1 MQGKTVSP
9 RESICLQ
16 SGTLLDFTPAAIH
29 WILHMPVNDG
39 SARSFRTYTVMMMV
53 FLSIA
58 VVLVRETAN
67 AAEEMLP
74 QETEIVTAIN
84 HYVSAHLAKNGV
96 NPVAPADDATL
107 LRRTM
112 LDLAGRIPHALERDW
127 FLSLPEA
134 DRRRMLVDRLMQSP
148 DFDFHHRNWLDESLL
163 PNQPYNDEFRNYL
176 LTAVQGR
183 RSWDTIFRELMKAGV
198 VDGPEKGAA
207 QFLKSRVRELDDL
220 TNDTA
225 ILFFGVNI
233 SCAKCHDHPLVTD
246 WKQDHFYGMQAFFQ
260 RTYQTRKVSALAER
274 PFGEVKFTTTSGEE
288 KKAAFMFLTG
298 DQVTDRTPEF
308 PAEERKSLEERIRK
322 LEQEDVEAEI
332 VVPEFR
338 PRDELVEVA
347 LRDSKDRFF
356 ARNIVNR
363 VWARLLGTG
372 LVDPLDQMHS
382 GNPPSH
388 PELLAWLANDLVSHG
403 YDLRRLIQG
412 IVLSE
417 AYARSSEWA
426 QPSEQPAANLFAV
439 AKTRPLTPRQLA
451 ASLHVSVRNP
461 EQWPAIDATD
471 EWIKRRTELEN
482 QANGWVR
489 EFEQPG
495 DNFQVAVD
503 EALFFSNSQRI
514 QNEMLSDSDDR
525 LLGALKKGENQ
536 NQAIEVLWLTV
547 LGRVPQVDEITSA
560 NNWLDRIPDKKNE
573 SRTQLLWAL
582 LAGPEFRFNH

>member
-1 MQGKTVSP
+1 
-9 RESICLQ
+9 
-16 SGTLLDFTPAAIH
+16 
-29 WILHMPVNDG
+29 MPVTDG
-39 SARSFRTYTVMMMV
+39 SARSFRTNTVLMVV
-53 FLSIA
+53 FLSCA
-58 VVLVRETAN
+58 VVFVGETAN
-67 AAEEMLP
+67 ATEELLP

-183 RSWDTIFRELMKAGV
+183 HSWDTIFRELMKAGV
-198 VDGPEKGAA
+198 AEGPEKGAA

-274 PFGEVKFTTTSGEE
+274 PFGEVKFTTTSGVE

-382 GNPPSH
+382 GNPSSH

-471 EWIKRRTELEN
+471 EWIKRRTDLEN

-514 QNEMLSDSDDR
+514 QNEMLRDSDDR
-525 LLGALKKGENQ
+525 LLGALRKGENQ

>member
-1 MQGKTVSP
+1 MLIT
-9 RESICLQ
+9 
-16 SGTLLDFTPAAIH
+16 
-29 WILHMPVNDG
+29 DG
-39 SARSFRTYTVMMMV
+39 SARSFRTQGGVAIVLLT
-53 FLSIA
+53 LA
-58 VVLVRETAN
+58 VVVVPERAN
-67 AAEEMLP
+67 AVDDLLP
-74 QETEIVTAIN
+74 PETEIVTAIN
-84 HYVSAHLAKNGV
+84 HYVSAQLTKNGV
-96 NPVAPADDATL
+96 TPVAPADEATL
-107 LRRTM
+107 LRRTT
-112 LDLAGRIPHALERDW
+112 LDLAGRIPYSAERDW
-127 FLSLPEA
+127 FLSLPDV
-134 DRRRMLVDRLMQSP
+134 DRRRMLVERLMQSP
-148 DFDFHHRNWLDESLL
+148 DFNFHHRNWLDESLL

-183 RSWDTIFRELMKAGV
+183 RSWDLIFRELMKASV
-198 VDGPEKGAA
+198 ADGPEKGAD
-207 QFLKSRVRELDDL
+207 QFLKSRVRDLDDL

-246 WKQDHFYGMQAFFQ
+246 WKQDHFYGMQTFFQ

-288 KKAAFMFLTG
+288 KKATFMFLTG
-298 DQVTDRTPEF
+298 DRVADRTPEF
-308 PAEERKSLEERIRK
+308 AAEERKSLEERIRK

-332 VVPEFR
+332 FVPEFR
-338 PRDELVEVA
+338 PRDELVEIA

-363 VWARLLGTG
+363 LWARLLGTG

-388 PELLAWLANDLVSHG
+388 PELLDWLAKDLVNHD

-412 IVLSE
+412 IALSD
-417 AYARSSEWA
+417 AYSRSSEWA
-426 QPSEQPAANLFAV
+426 QPSELPAASLFAV

-451 ASLHVSVRNP
+451 VSLHVSVRNP
-461 EQWPAIDATD
+461 QLWPAIDATE
-471 EWIKRRTELEN
+471 EWIKHRTELEN
-482 QANGWVR
+482 LANGWVR
-489 EFEQPG
+489 EFEQPA

-503 EALFFSNSQRI
+503 EALFFSNSPRV
-514 QNEMLSDSDDR
+514 QNDMLIDSDDR
-525 LLGALKKGENQ
+525 LLGVLKMQENQ

-547 LGRVPQVDEITSA
+547 LGRSPQVEEIASA
-560 NNWLDRIPDKKNE
+560 NNWLDRIPEKKNE

>member
-1 MQGKTVSP
+1 
-9 RESICLQ
+9 
-16 SGTLLDFTPAAIH
+16 
-29 WILHMPVNDG
+29 MPVTDG
-39 SARSFRTYTVMMMV
+39 SARSFRTHTVLMVV
-53 FLSIA
+53 FLSFA
-58 VVLVRETAN
+58 VVLVSETAN
-67 AAEEMLP
+67 AAEELLP

-112 LDLAGRIPHALERDW
+112 LDLAGRIPHALEREW
-127 FLSLPEA
+127 FHSLPEA

-198 VDGPEKGAA
+198 AEGPEKGAA

-388 PELLAWLANDLVSHG
+388 PELLVWLANDLVSHG

-461 EQWPAIDATD
+461 EQWPSIDATD

-560 NNWLDRIPDKKNE
+560 NNWLDRIPEKKNE

>member
-1 MQGKTVSP
+1 MLVY
-9 RESICLQ
+9 
-16 SGTLLDFTPAAIH
+16 
-29 WILHMPVNDG
+29 DG
-39 SARSFRTYTVMMMV
+39 SARNVRTR
-53 FLSIA
+53 SILAVALLMLA
-58 VVLVRETAN
+58 VVVVSQKAN
-67 AAEEMLP
+67 AVEDLLP
-74 QETEIVTAIN
+74 PEAEIVTAIN

-96 NPVAPADDATL
+96 TPVAPADQATL
-107 LRRTM
+107 LRRTT
-112 LDLAGRIPHALERDW
+112 LDLAGRIPYAAERDW
-127 FLSLPEA
+127 FLSRSEV
-134 DRRRMLVDRLMQSP
+134 DRRRLLVERLMQSP
-148 DFDFHHRNWLDESLL
+148 DFDFHHRNWLDETLL
-163 PNQPYNDEFRNYL
+163 PNQPYQDEFRNYL
-176 LTAVQGR
+176 LTAVQGN

-198 VDGPEKGAA
+198 ADGPEKGAA

-233 SCAKCHDHPLVTD
+233 SCAKCHDHPLVSD

-260 RTYQTRKVSALAER
+260 RTYQTRKVNALAER
-274 PFGEVKFTTTSGEE
+274 PFGEVKFTTTGGEE

-308 PAEERKSLEERIRK
+308 AAEERKSLEERIRK

-332 VVPEFR
+332 FVPEFR
-338 PRDELVEVA
+338 PRDELVEIA

-372 LVDPLDQMHS
+372 IVDPLDQMHS

-388 PELLAWLANDLVSHG
+388 PELLEWLANDLVSHG

-417 AYARSSEWA
+417 AYARSSEWS
-426 QPSEQPAANLFAV
+426 QPSEMPAASLFAV

-451 ASLHVSVRNP
+451 ASLHVAVRNP
-461 EQWPAIDATD
+461 QQWPAIDATE
-471 EWIKRRTELEN
+471 EWIKRRTDLEN

-514 QNEMLSDSDDR
+514 QNDMLRDSDDR
-525 LLGALKKGENQ
+525 LLGALEKIENQ
-536 NQAIEVLWLTV
+536 DQATEFMWLTV
-547 LGRVPQVDEITSA
+547 LGRVPQADEIASA
-560 NNWLDRIPDKKNE
+560 QNWLDRVPEKKNE
-573 SRTQLLWAL
+573 ARTQLLWAL

>member
-1 MQGKTVSP
+1 M
-9 RESICLQ
+9 
-16 SGTLLDFTPAAIH
+16 
-29 WILHMPVNDG
+29 
-39 SARSFRTYTVMMMV
+39 
-53 FLSIA
+53 
-58 VVLVRETAN
+58 
-67 AAEEMLP
+67 
-74 QETEIVTAIN
+74 
-84 HYVSAHLAKNGV
+84 
-96 NPVAPADDATL
+96 
-107 LRRTM
+107 
-112 LDLAGRIPHALERDW
+112 
-127 FLSLPEA
+127 
-134 DRRRMLVDRLMQSP
+134 
-148 DFDFHHRNWLDESLL
+148 
-163 PNQPYNDEFRNYL
+163 
-176 LTAVQGR
+176 
-183 RSWDTIFRELMKAGV
+183 MKAGV
-198 VDGPEKGAA
+198 AEGPEKGAA
-207 QFLKSRVRELDDL
+207 QFLKSRVQELDDL

-298 DQVTDRTPEF
+298 DQVTDRTPEY

-322 LEQEDVEAEI
+322 LEQDDAEAEI

-338 PRDELVEVA
+338 PRDELVAVA

-356 ARNIVNR
+356 AKNIVNR

-439 AKTRPLTPRQLA
+439 AKTRPLTPQQLA

-471 EWIKRRTELEN
+471 EWIKRRTDLEN
-482 QANGWVR
+482 EANGWVR

-514 QNEMLSDSDDR
+514 QDEMLRDSDDR
-525 LLGALKKGENQ
+525 LLGALRKDENQ
-536 NQAIEVLWLTV
+536 NQAIEILWLTV
-547 LGRVPQVDEITSA
+547 LGRVPQVDEINSA
-560 NNWLDRIPDKKNE
+560 NNWLDRIPEKKNDA
-573 SRTQLLWAL
+573 RTQLLWAL

>member
-1 MQGKTVSP
+1 
-9 RESICLQ
+9 
-16 SGTLLDFTPAAIH
+16 
-29 WILHMPVNDG
+29 MPVTDG
-39 SARSFRTYTVMMMV
+39 SARSFRTNTVLMVV
-53 FLSIA
+53 FLSCA
-58 VVLVRETAN
+58 VVFVGETAN
-67 AAEEMLP
+67 AAEDLLP

-183 RSWDTIFRELMKAGV
+183 RSWESIFRELMKAGV
-198 VDGPEKGAA
+198 AEGPEKGAA
-207 QFLKSRVRELDDL
+207 QFLKSRVQELDDL

-288 KKAAFMFLTG
+288 KKAAFMCLTG

-471 EWIKRRTELEN
+471 EWIKRRTDLEN

-525 LLGALKKGENQ
+525 LLGALKKGQNQ

-560 NNWLDRIPDKKNE
+560 NNWLDRIPEKKNE

>member
-1 MQGKTVSP
+1 
-9 RESICLQ
+9 
-16 SGTLLDFTPAAIH
+16 
-29 WILHMPVNDG
+29 MPVTDG
-39 SARSFRTYTVMMMV
+39 SARSFRTNTVLMVV
-53 FLSIA
+53 FLSCA
-58 VVLVRETAN
+58 VVFVGETAN
-67 AAEEMLP
+67 AAEDLLP

-183 RSWDTIFRELMKAGV
+183 RSWDSIFRELMKAGV
-198 VDGPEKGAA
+198 AEGPEKGAA
-207 QFLKSRVRELDDL
+207 QFLKSRVQELDDL

-322 LEQEDVEAEI
+322 LEQEDAEAEI
-332 VVPEFR
+332 LVPEFR

-471 EWIKRRTELEN
+471 EWIKRRTDLEN

-514 QNEMLSDSDDR
+514 QDEMLRDSDDR
-525 LLGALKKGENQ
+525 LLGALRKDENQ
-536 NQAIEVLWLTV
+536 NQAIEILWLTV

-573 SRTQLLWAL
+573 SRTQSLWAL

>member
-1 MQGKTVSP
+1 M
-9 RESICLQ
+9 
-16 SGTLLDFTPAAIH
+16 PAT
-29 WILHMPVNDG
+29 NG
-39 SARSFRTYTVMMMV
+39 SARSFRIHSVLMFV
-53 FLSIA
+53 FFSLA
-58 VVLVRETAN
+58 VVGVRKTAN
-67 AAEEMLP
+67 AAEDLLP
-74 QETEIVTAIN
+74 PETEIVTAIN
-84 HYVSAHLAKNGV
+84 HYVSAHLTKNGV
-96 NPVAPADDATL
+96 TPVAPADEATL

-112 LDLAGRIPHALERDW
+112 LDLAGRIPYAAERDW
-127 FLSLPEA
+127 FFSLPEA
-134 DRRRMLVDRLMQSP
+134 DRRRLLVERLMQSP
-148 DFDFHHRNWLDESLL
+148 DFNFHHRNWLDETLL
-163 PNQPYNDEFRNYL
+163 PNQPYQDEFRNYL

-183 RSWDTIFRELMKAGV
+183 RSWDTIFRELMKASIA
-198 VDGPEKGAA
+198 DGPEKGAA

-298 DQVTDRTPEF
+298 DQVADRTPEF

-322 LEQEDVEAEI
+322 LEQEDAEAEI
-332 VVPEFR
+332 LIPEFR
-338 PRDELVEVA
+338 PRDELVEIA

-372 LVDPLDQMHS
+372 LVDPLDQMHG

-388 PELLAWLANDLVSHG
+388 PELLQWLANDLVSHG

-412 IVLSE
+412 IALSE
-417 AYARSSEWA
+417 VYARSSEWA
-426 QPSEQPAANLFAV
+426 QPSEQPAASLFAV

-451 ASLHVSVRNP
+451 ASLHVAVRNP
-461 EQWPAIDATD
+461 QQWPAIDAAD
-471 EWIKRRTELEN
+471 EWIKRRTDLEN

-495 DNFQVAVD
+495 ENFQVAVD
-503 EALFFSNSQRI
+503 EALFFSNSPRI
-514 QNEMLSDSDDR
+514 QNEMLKDSDDR
-525 LLGALKKGENQ
+525 LLGALRKNENQ
-536 NQAIEVLWLTV
+536 NQAIETLWLTV
-547 LGRVPQVDEITSA
+547 LGRAPRVEEIESA
-560 NNWLDRIPDKKNE
+560 NNWLDRTPEKKNE

>member
-1 MQGKTVSP
+1 
-9 RESICLQ
+9 
-16 SGTLLDFTPAAIH
+16 
-29 WILHMPVNDG
+29 MPVTDG
-39 SARSFRTYTVMMMV
+39 SARSFRTRTTLMVV

-58 VVLVRETAN
+58 VVTARETVN
-67 AAEEMLP
+67 AAEDLLP
-74 QETEIVTAIN
+74 KETEIVTAIN

-112 LDLAGRIPHALERDW
+112 LDLAGRIPYALERDW

-148 DFDFHHRNWLDESLL
+148 DFDFHHRNWLDETLL

-183 RSWDTIFRELMKAGV
+183 RSWESIFRELMKADV
-198 VDGPEKGAA
+198 ADGPEKGAA
-207 QFLKSRVRELDDL
+207 QFLKSRVQELDDL

-225 ILFFGVNI
+225 ILLFGVNI

-298 DQVTDRTPEF
+298 DQVTDRTPEY

-322 LEQEDVEAEI
+322 LEQEDAEAEI
-332 VVPEFR
+332 LVPEFR

-439 AKTRPLTPRQLA
+439 AKIRPLTPRQLA

-471 EWIKRRTELEN
+471 EWIKRRTDLEN

-560 NNWLDRIPDKKNE
+560 NNWLDRIPEKKNE

>member
-1 MQGKTVSP
+1 
-9 RESICLQ
+9 
-16 SGTLLDFTPAAIH
+16 
-29 WILHMPVNDG
+29 MPVTDG
-39 SARSFRTYTVMMMV
+39 SARSFRTHTVLMVV
-53 FLSIA
+53 FLSFA
-58 VVLVRETAN
+58 VVLVSETAN
-67 AAEEMLP
+67 AAEELLP

-112 LDLAGRIPHALERDW
+112 LDLAGRIPHALEREW
-127 FLSLPEA
+127 FHSLPEA

-163 PNQPYNDEFRNYL
+163 PNQPYDDEFRNYL

-198 VDGPEKGAA
+198 AEGPEKGAA

-461 EQWPAIDATD
+461 EQWPSIDATD

-560 NNWLDRIPDKKNE
+560 NNWLDRIPEKKNE

>member
-1 MQGKTVSP
+1 
-9 RESICLQ
+9 
-16 SGTLLDFTPAAIH
+16 
-29 WILHMPVNDG
+29 MPVTDG
-39 SARSFRTYTVMMMV
+39 SARSFRTNTVLMVV
-53 FLSIA
+53 FLSCA
-58 VVLVRETAN
+58 VVFVGETAN
-67 AAEEMLP
+67 AAEDLLP

-84 HYVSAHLAKNGV
+84 HYVSAHLAKNGL

-183 RSWDTIFRELMKAGV
+183 HSWDTIFRELMKAGV
-198 VDGPEKGAA
+198 AEGPEKGAA

-363 VWARLLGTG
+363 LWARLLGTG

-382 GNPPSH
+382 GNPSSH

-471 EWIKRRTELEN
+471 EWIKRRTDLEN
-482 QANGWVR
+482 QVNGWVR

-514 QNEMLSDSDDR
+514 QNEMLRDSDDR
-525 LLGALKKGENQ
+525 LLGALRKGENQ

>member
-1 MQGKTVSP
+1 
-9 RESICLQ
+9 
-16 SGTLLDFTPAAIH
+16 
-29 WILHMPVNDG
+29 MPVTDG
-39 SARSFRTYTVMMMV
+39 SARSFRTHTVLMVV
-53 FLSIA
+53 FLSFA
-58 VVLVRETAN
+58 VVLVSETAN
-67 AAEEMLP
+67 AAEELLP

-112 LDLAGRIPHALERDW
+112 LDLAGRIPHALEREW
-127 FLSLPEA
+127 FHSLPEA

-198 VDGPEKGAA
+198 AEGPEKGAA

-461 EQWPAIDATD
+461 EQWPSIDATD

-560 NNWLDRIPDKKNE
+560 NNWLDRIPEKKNE

>member
-1 MQGKTVSP
+1 MLIT
-9 RESICLQ
+9 
-16 SGTLLDFTPAAIH
+16 
-29 WILHMPVNDG
+29 DG
-39 SARSFRTYTVMMMV
+39 SARSFRTQGGVAIVLLT
-53 FLSIA
+53 LA
-58 VVLVRETAN
+58 VVVVPERAN
-67 AAEEMLP
+67 AVDDLLP
-74 QETEIVTAIN
+74 PETEIVTAIN
-84 HYVSAHLAKNGV
+84 HYVSAQLTKNGV
-96 NPVAPADDATL
+96 TPVAPADEATL
-107 LRRTM
+107 LRRTT
-112 LDLAGRIPHALERDW
+112 LDLAGRIPYSAERDW
-127 FLSLPEA
+127 FLSLPDV
-134 DRRRMLVDRLMQSP
+134 DRRRMLVERLMQSP
-148 DFDFHHRNWLDESLL
+148 DFNFHHRNWLDESLL

-183 RSWDTIFRELMKAGV
+183 RSWDLIFRELMKASV
-198 VDGPEKGAA
+198 ADGPEKGAD
-207 QFLKSRVRELDDL
+207 QFLKSRVRDLDDL

-246 WKQDHFYGMQAFFQ
+246 WKQDHFYGMQTFFQ

-288 KKAAFMFLTG
+288 KKATFMFLTG
-298 DQVTDRTPEF
+298 DRVADRTPEF
-308 PAEERKSLEERIRK
+308 AAEERKSLEERIRK

-332 VVPEFR
+332 FVPEFR
-338 PRDELVEVA
+338 PRDELVEIA

-363 VWARLLGTG
+363 LWARLLGTG

-388 PELLAWLANDLVSHG
+388 PELLDWLAKDLVNHD

-412 IVLSE
+412 IALSD
-417 AYARSSEWA
+417 AYSRSSEWS
-426 QPSEQPAANLFAV
+426 QPSELPAASLFAV

-451 ASLHVSVRNP
+451 VSLHVSVRNP
-461 EQWPAIDATD
+461 QLWPAIDATE
-471 EWIKRRTELEN
+471 EWIKHRTELEN
-482 QANGWVR
+482 LANGWVR
-489 EFEQPG
+489 EFEQPA

-503 EALFFSNSQRI
+503 EALFFSNSPRV
-514 QNEMLSDSDDR
+514 QNDLLIDSDDR
-525 LLGALKKGENQ
+525 LLGVLKMQENQ

-547 LGRVPQVDEITSA
+547 LGRSPQVEEIASA
-560 NNWLDRIPDKKNE
+560 NNWLDRIPEKKNE

>member
-1 MQGKTVSP
+1 
-9 RESICLQ
+9 
-16 SGTLLDFTPAAIH
+16 
-29 WILHMPVNDG
+29 MPVTDG
-39 SARSFRTYTVMMMV
+39 SARSFRTNTVLMVV
-53 FLSIA
+53 FLSCA
-58 VVLVRETAN
+58 VVFVGETAN
-67 AAEEMLP
+67 AAEDLLP

-183 RSWDTIFRELMKAGV
+183 HSWDTIFRELMKAGV
-198 VDGPEKGAA
+198 AEGPEKGAA

-363 VWARLLGTG
+363 LWARLLGTG

-382 GNPPSH
+382 GNPSSH

-471 EWIKRRTELEN
+471 EWIKRRTDLEN

-514 QNEMLSDSDDR
+514 QNEMLRDSDDR
-525 LLGALKKGENQ
+525 LLGALRKGENQ

>member
-1 MQGKTVSP
+1 
-9 RESICLQ
+9 
-16 SGTLLDFTPAAIH
+16 
-29 WILHMPVNDG
+29 MPVTDG
-39 SARSFRTYTVMMMV
+39 SARSFRTHTVLMVV
-53 FLSIA
+53 FLSFA
-58 VVLVRETAN
+58 VVLVSETAN
-67 AAEEMLP
+67 AAEELLP

-112 LDLAGRIPHALERDW
+112 LDLAGRIPHALEREW
-127 FLSLPEA
+127 FHSLPEA

-163 PNQPYNDEFRNYL
+163 PNQPYDNEFRNYL

-198 VDGPEKGAA
+198 ADGLEKGAA

-322 LEQEDVEAEI
+322 LEQEDVEVEI

-560 NNWLDRIPDKKNE
+560 NNWLDRIPEKKNE

>member
-1 MQGKTVSP
+1 M
-9 RESICLQ
+9 
-16 SGTLLDFTPAAIH
+16 PAAMH
-29 WILHMPVNDG
+29 RILLMPVTDG
-39 SARSFRTYTVMMMV
+39 SARSFRTYNILAVV
-53 FLSIA
+53 FLSLA
-58 VVLVRETAN
+58 VYLVHETAS
-67 AAEEMLP
+67 AAEDLLP
-74 QETEIVTAIN
+74 PETEITDAIN
-84 HYVSAHLAKNGV
+84 HYVSAHLVKNGV
-96 NPVAPADDATL
+96 NPVVPAEVTTL
-107 LRRTM
+107 LRRTT
-112 LDLAGRIPHALERDW
+112 LDLAGRIPSMLERDW
-127 FLSLPEA
+127 FLSLPEV
-134 DRRRMLVDRLMQSP
+134 DRRRMLVERLMQSP

-183 RSWDTIFRELMKAGV
+183 RSWDTIFRELMKADV
-198 VDGPEKGAA
+198 ADGPEKGAA

-260 RTYQTRKVSALAER
+260 RTYQTRKVNALAER

-308 PAEERKSLEERIRK
+308 AAEERKSLEERIRK

-332 VVPEFR
+332 LVPEFR
-338 PRDELVEVA
+338 PRDELVEIA
-347 LRDSKDRFF
+347 LRDSKDQFF

-388 PELLAWLANDLVSHG
+388 PELLEWLANDLVNHG

-412 IVLSE
+412 IALSE
-417 AYARSSEWA
+417 AYARSSEWS
-426 QPSEQPAANLFAV
+426 QPSEMPASSLFAV

-451 ASLHVSVRNP
+451 ASLHVAVRDP
-461 EQWPAIDATD
+461 QQWPPIDATE
-471 EWIKRRTELEN
+471 EWIKRRTDLEN

-514 QNEMLSDSDDR
+514 QNEMLRDSDDR
-525 LLGALKKGENQ
+525 LLGALRKNENQ
-536 NQAIEVLWLTV
+536 DQAIELLWLTV
-547 LGRVPQVDEITSA
+547 LGRAPQPEEVTSA
-560 NNWLDRIPDKKNE
+560 NNWLDRVPEKKNE
-573 SRTQLLWAL
+573 ARTQLLWAL

>member
-1 MQGKTVSP
+1 
-9 RESICLQ
+9 
-16 SGTLLDFTPAAIH
+16 
-29 WILHMPVNDG
+29 MPDTDG
-39 SARSFRTYTVMMMV
+39 SARSFRTHTVMMVV

-67 AAEEMLP
+67 AAEDMLP

-112 LDLAGRIPHALERDW
+112 LDLAGRIPHALEREW
-127 FLSLPEA
+127 FHSLPEA

-183 RSWDTIFRELMKAGV
+183 RSWESIFREMMKAGV
-198 VDGPEKGAA
+198 AEGPEKGAA
-207 QFLKSRVRELDDL
+207 QFLKSRVQELDDL

-298 DQVTDRTPEF
+298 DQVTDRTPEY

-322 LEQEDVEAEI
+322 LEQDDAEAEI

-338 PRDELVEVA
+338 PRDELVAVA

-356 ARNIVNR
+356 AKNIVNR

-388 PELLAWLANDLVSHG
+388 PELLAWLANNLVSHG

-439 AKTRPLTPRQLA
+439 AKTRPLTPQQLA

-471 EWIKRRTELEN
+471 EWIKRRTDLEN
-482 QANGWVR
+482 EANGWVR

-514 QNEMLSDSDDR
+514 QDEMLRDSDDR
-525 LLGALKKGENQ
+525 LLGALRKDENQ
-536 NQAIEVLWLTV
+536 NQAIEILWLTV
-547 LGRVPQVDEITSA
+547 LGRVPQVDEINSA
-560 NNWLDRIPDKKNE
+560 NNWLDRIPEKKNDA
-573 SRTQLLWAL
+573 RTQLLWAL

>member
-1 MQGKTVSP
+1 
-9 RESICLQ
+9 
-16 SGTLLDFTPAAIH
+16 
-29 WILHMPVNDG
+29 MPVTDG
-39 SARSFRTYTVMMMV
+39 SARSFRTNTVLMVV
-53 FLSIA
+53 FLSCA
-58 VVLVRETAN
+58 VVFVGETAN
-67 AAEEMLP
+67 AAEDLLP

-183 RSWDTIFRELMKAGV
+183 HSWDTIFRELMKAGV
-198 VDGPEKGAA
+198 AEGPEKGAA

-382 GNPPSH
+382 GNPSSH

-471 EWIKRRTELEN
+471 EWIKRRTDLEN

-514 QNEMLSDSDDR
+514 QNEMLRDSDDR
-525 LLGALKKGENQ
+525 LLGALRKGENQ

>member
-1 MQGKTVSP
+1 MNTV
-9 RESICLQ
+9 L
-16 SGTLLDFTPAAIH
+16 
-29 WILHMPVNDG
+29 MV
-39 SARSFRTYTVMMMV
+39 V
-53 FLSIA
+53 FLSCA
-58 VVLVRETAN
+58 VVFLGETAN
-67 AAEEMLP
+67 AAEDLLP

-183 RSWDTIFRELMKAGV
+183 HSWDTIFRELMKAGV
-198 VDGPEKGAA
+198 AEGPEKGAA

-322 LEQEDVEAEI
+322 LEQEDVDAEI

-471 EWIKRRTELEN
+471 EWIKRRTDLEN

-514 QNEMLSDSDDR
+514 QNEMLRDSDDR
-525 LLGALKKGENQ
+525 LLGALRKGENQ

>member
-1 MQGKTVSP
+1 
-9 RESICLQ
+9 
-16 SGTLLDFTPAAIH
+16 
-29 WILHMPVNDG
+29 MPVTDG
-39 SARSFRTYTVMMMV
+39 SARSFRTHTVLMVV
-53 FLSIA
+53 FLSFA
-58 VVLVRETAN
+58 VVLVSETAN
-67 AAEEMLP
+67 AAEELLP

-112 LDLAGRIPHALERDW
+112 LDLAGRIPHALEREW
-127 FLSLPEA
+127 FHSLPEA

-163 PNQPYNDEFRNYL
+163 PNQPYDDEFRNYL

-198 VDGPEKGAA
+198 AEGPEKGAA

-347 LRDSKDRFF
+347 LRDRKDRFF

-461 EQWPAIDATD
+461 EQWPSIDATD

-560 NNWLDRIPDKKNE
+560 NNWLDRIPEKKNE

>member
-1 MQGKTVSP
+1 VEAAFSNVRRVNCFVCTVDLLT
-9 RESICLQ
+9 IA
-16 SGTLLDFTPAAIH
+16 GLLDFTPAAIH
-29 WILHMPVNDG
+29 RILPMPATNG
-39 SARSFRTYTVMMMV
+39 SARSFRTYSVLMFV
-53 FLSIA
+53 FFSLA
-58 VVLVRETAN
+58 VVGVRKTAS
-67 AAEEMLP
+67 AAEDLLP
-74 QETEIVTAIN
+74 PETEIVTAIN
-84 HYVSAHLAKNGV
+84 HYVSAHLTKNGV
-96 NPVAPADDATL
+96 TPIAPADEATL
-107 LRRTM
+107 LRRTT
-112 LDLAGRIPHALERDW
+112 LDLAGRIPYAAERDW
-127 FLSLPEA
+127 FFSLPEA
-134 DRRRMLVDRLMQSP
+134 DRRRLLVERLMQSP
-148 DFDFHHRNWLDESLL
+148 DFNFHHRNWLDETLL
-163 PNQPYNDEFRNYL
+163 PNQPYQDEFRNYL

-183 RSWDTIFRELMKAGV
+183 RSWDTIFRELMKASIA
-198 VDGPEKGAA
+198 DAPEKGAA

-298 DQVTDRTPEF
+298 DQVADRTPEF

-322 LEQEDVEAEI
+322 LEQEDAEAEI
-332 VVPEFR
+332 LIPEFR
-338 PRDELVEVA
+338 PRDELVEIA

-388 PELLAWLANDLVSHG
+388 PELLQWLANDLVSHG
-403 YDLRRLIQG
+403 YDLQRLIQG
-412 IVLSE
+412 IALSE
-417 AYARSSEWA
+417 VYARSSEWA
-426 QPSEQPAANLFAV
+426 QPSEQPAASLFAV

-451 ASLHVSVRNP
+451 ASLHVAVRNP
-461 EQWPAIDATD
+461 QQWPAIDATD
-471 EWIKRRTELEN
+471 EWTKRRTDLEN

-495 DNFQVAVD
+495 ENFQVAVD
-503 EALFFSNSQRI
+503 EALFFSNS
-514 QNEMLSDSDDR
+514 
-525 LLGALKKGENQ
+525 
-536 NQAIEVLWLTV
+536 
-547 LGRVPQVDEITSA
+547 PA
-560 NNWLDRIPDKKNE
+560 NSERYAERFRRSTAGSTQKERQPE
-573 SRTQLLWAL
+573 S
-582 LAGPEFRFNH
+582 GD

>member
-1 MQGKTVSP
+1 
-9 RESICLQ
+9 
-16 SGTLLDFTPAAIH
+16 
-29 WILHMPVNDG
+29 MPVTDG
-39 SARSFRTYTVMMMV
+39 SARSFRTNTVLMVV
-53 FLSIA
+53 FLSCA
-58 VVLVRETAN
+58 VVFVGETAN
-67 AAEEMLP
+67 AAEDLLP

-134 DRRRMLVDRLMQSP
+134 DRRRMLVERLMQSP

-183 RSWDTIFRELMKAGV
+183 HSWDTIFRELMKAGV
-198 VDGPEKGAA
+198 AEGPEKGAA

-471 EWIKRRTELEN
+471 EWIKRRTDLEN

-514 QNEMLSDSDDR
+514 QNEMLRDSDDR
-525 LLGALKKGENQ
+525 LLGALRKGENQ

>member
-1 MQGKTVSP
+1 MLPLFYKVHTNRLGTVRHTTSLTMLDRVLSRSMLRIFRYQIVP
-9 RESICLQ
+9 VACLIA
-16 SGTLLDFTPAAIH
+16 FIIP
-29 WILHMPVNDG
+29 
-39 SARSFRTYTVMMMV
+39 SANVC
-53 FLSIA
+53 
-58 VVLVRETAN
+58 
-67 AAEEMLP
+67 AAELLP
-74 QETEIVTAIN
+74 AESHIADVID
-84 HYVSAHLAKNGV
+84 HYIREGLLQKGIAAVQ
-96 NPVAPADDATL
+96 PADPLIL
-107 LRRTM
+107 LRRTT
-112 LDLAGRIPHALERDW
+112 LDLAGRIPTATERQW
-127 FLSLPEA
+127 YLGLPES
-134 DRRRMLVDRLMQSP
+134 DRRRQLVDRLMQLP

-183 RSWDTIFRELMKAGV
+183 HSWDTIFRELMKAGV
-198 VDGPEKGAA
+198 AEGPEKGAA

-471 EWIKRRTELEN
+471 EWIKRRTDLEN

-514 QNEMLSDSDDR
+514 QNEMLRDSDDR
-525 LLGALKKGENQ
+525 LLGALRKGENQ